1 MTASSVDTA
10 ELPVIDRATVVDPS
24 LDWDA
29 GARSEVLSPAP
40 NLYLVTPPAPCPG
53 RAALRAERQLLRR
66 HQQQLALIGLS
77 VMAATFGAAV
87 AVLDLVH

>member
-24 LDWDA
+24 LDWDP
-29 GARSEVLSPAP
+29 GVLSEVLAPSPS
-40 NLYLVTPPAPCPG
+40 LCLVTTPAPCPG

-66 HQQQLALIGLS
+66 QQQHLALMGLS
-77 VMAATFGAAV
+77 LMAATFGAAV